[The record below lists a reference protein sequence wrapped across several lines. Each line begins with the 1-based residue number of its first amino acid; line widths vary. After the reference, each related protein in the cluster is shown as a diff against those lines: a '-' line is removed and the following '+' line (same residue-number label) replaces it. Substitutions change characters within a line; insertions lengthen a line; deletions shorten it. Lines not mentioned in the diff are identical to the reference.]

1 MSINL
6 TDNAIAAFEHDAKD
20 AYQSGGVLRGAVRT
34 VTGVTGSTYR
44 FNKIGKGL
52 ASPRIPQ
59 TEVVPMGLEHTN
71 ETCTLE
77 DWIAAEYT
85 DVFNEQKVPYSERKF
100 LASTCGR
107 AIARREDQI
116 LLDALALSTPTG
128 TIAKTF
134 GSGGNELNLDKVR
147 RAKRHMDENSV
158 PMSDRFILLSAG
170 GIEQMLGDNTNTSRD
185 FSNLERLRDGEMG
198 STPWLGFTWLV
209 MEDRAGE
216 EGGYAVANAGAVSDV
231 TTYCWHKNAIGL
243 AVGKE
248 VSVSVDWVAQYTSW
262 LTSACYIGGATH
274 IDNEGIVQITYD
286 QSIAV

>member
-1 MSINL
+1 MSKNL
-6 TDNAIAAFEHDAKD
+6 DDNAIAAFEHDAKD
-20 AYQSGGVLRGAVRT
+20 AYQQSGILRNAVRT

-59 TEVVPMGLEHTN
+59 TEVVPMGIEHTN
-71 ETCTLE
+71 ETATLE

-85 DVFNEQKVPYSERKF
+85 DVFDEQKVPYSERKF

-107 AIARREDQI
+107 ACARREDQ
-116 LLDALALSTPTG
+116 LCLDALALSTPTG

-147 RAKRHMDENSV
+147 RAKRHMDENAV
-158 PMSDRFILLSAG
+158 PSEDRFIMVSAG
-170 GIEQMLGDNTNTSRD
+170 GVEQMLGDNTNTSRD

-198 STPWLGFTWLV
+198 STPWLGFNWLV

-216 EGGYAVANAGAVSDV
+216 EGGYAISTNDV
-231 TTYCWHKNAIGL
+231 TTYAWHKNALGL
-243 AVGKE
+243 AIGKE
-248 VSVSVDWVAQYTSW
+248 VSVSADWVAQYTSW
-262 LTSACYIGGATH
+262 LTAACYIGGATH

>member
-1 MSINL
+1 MSTNL
-6 TDNAIAAFEHDAKD
+6 TDNAIAAFEQDAKD
-20 AYQSGGVLRGAVRT
+20 AYQQGSVLRDAVRT

-59 TEVVPMGLEHTN
+59 TEVVPIGIDHTN
-71 ETCTLE
+71 ETATLE

-85 DVFNEQKVPYSERKF
+85 DIFDEQKVPYSERKF
-100 LASTCGR
+100 LAGTLGKAIGR
-107 AIARREDQI
+107 RQDQLI
-116 LLDALALSTPTG
+116 LDALALSTPTG
-128 TIAKTF
+128 AIAKTF

-147 RAKRHMDENSV
+147 RAKRHMDENAV
-158 PMSDRFILLSAG
+158 PMSDRYILTSAG

-198 STPWLGFTWLV
+198 STPWLGFHWLM

-216 EGGYAVANAGAVSDV
+216 EGGYTISTNDV
-231 TTYCWHKNAIGL
+231 TTYAWHKDAMGLAIGKDL
-243 AVGKE
+243 
-248 VSVSVDWVAQYTSW
+248 SVNADWVAQYTSW
-262 LTSACYIGGATH
+262 LTAACYIGGATH
-274 IDNEGIVQITYD
+274 IDNEGIVSITYD